1 MRLNYPSSIRIIR
14 VPCTGKVDVLHILRC
29 FERGADG
36 VYVVGCREGDCHFQS
51 GNFRAKK
58 RVEHAQQL
66 LNRIGVGGQRVRMC
80 NLSSSDAPLFVRF
93 AEEMHAAVLDAGPN
107 PVRAALA
114 SKKTM
119 TAPPAKGLDTGTG
132 PLSKAPGQA
141 G

>member
-1 MRLNYPSSIRIIR
+1 MRLNYPSSVRIIR

-36 VYVVGCREGDCHFQS
+36 VYVVGCREGDCHYQS
-51 GNFRAKK
+51 GNFRARK
-58 RVEHAQQL
+58 RVEQAQQL
-66 LNRIGVGGQRVRMC
+66 LDRIGVGGQRVRMC

-93 AEEMHAAVLDAGPN
+93 AEEMHAAVLGAGPN

-114 SKKTM
+114 SKKT
-119 TAPPAKGLDTGTG
+119 TTDPPAAGLATGAS
-132 PLSKAPGQA
+132 PPSEAPGQA